1 MTHKEELESD
11 IYLKNILE
19 SENNKTSLLDKN
31 KKKQQDILRTNKNSG
46 LNNND
51 QQNKTT
57 TNNIKS
63 IFTMKSDEQKGSNW
77 ATPPIKRFDQNNQ
90 IGSFNS
96 LSSPQ
101 RFLTERKQ
109 ISTVTQENF
118 LNSTV
123 EEKIDCTQLPK
134 DNNFKSN
141 QSSSSGN
148 QKHKHNQST
157 HILADPEK
165 IHTTIE
171 KFLDEQNQFTKY
183 YLEPLKESTLITKHQ
198 FIPLFSWNIQIME
211 NQVEILE
218 KLKKVVGI
226 ITESKKQNKSQQ
238 NIYTPTLYCKI
249 FDCFSTIRLSL
260 FENCMANVEENLL
273 KLYNLIKNS
282 SKITKLFSEASK
294 NLSGRKFN
302 YYYIKPLKLICEYRK
317 YFAELKKY
325 FTKVHSSLY
334 LTKITRISQGFT
346 NLSKIVQ
353 PKLVTYLHL
362 NDLNILTIQLLKDQ
376 QFKLNENDR
385 TLLFVDQV
393 FSPKKEKVYKLFL
406 FTDILVFALI
416 TKNGQLQPQQPMA
429 LKNVTIQD
437 ENDNQKLNLKN
448 AISVLLSNDETIK
461 SFVFHNA
468 EKKSFFFHVLRSS
481 GNIIQ
486 EKIEK

>member
-1 MTHKEELESD
+1 MIHKEDINSG
-11 IYLKNILE
+11 IYLKNMLE
-19 SENNKTSLLDKN
+19 SEKNKVSLLDKN
-31 KKKQQDILRTNKNSG
+31 KKKQQDILRRNKNSG
-46 LNNND
+46 LNKND

-57 TNNIKS
+57 TSNIKS
-63 IFTMKSDEQKGSNW
+63 ILTIKNDLQKGSNW
-77 ATPPIKRFDQNNQ
+77 ATPPIKRVDQNNQ

-101 RFLTERKQ
+101 RFLTTRKQ
-109 ISTVTQENF
+109 INTVSQESF

-123 EEKIDCTQLPK
+123 EENINCTQLPK
-134 DNNFKSN
+134 ENNFKSN
-141 QSSSSGN
+141 QRTTSGN
-148 QKHKHNQST
+148 QKHNQST

-165 IHTTIE
+165 IHKTIE

-183 YLEPLKESTLITKHQ
+183 YLEPLKESELITKHQ
-198 FIPLFSWNIQIME
+198 FIRLFSSAIQIME
-211 NQVEILE
+211 NQGKILE

-226 ITESKKQNKSQQ
+226 ITESKKQNKSQH
-238 NIYTPTLYCKI
+238 NIYTPALYCKI

-260 FENCMANVEENLL
+260 FEKCMVNVEENLL
-273 KLYNLIKNS
+273 KLENLIKNS
-282 SKITKLFSEASK
+282 TKIMELFSEASK
-294 NLSGRKFN
+294 NLSGHKFN
-302 YYYIKPLKLICEYRK
+302 YYYIKPLKLVCEYRK

-325 FTKVHSSLY
+325 FTKVHSSFY

-362 NDLNILTIQLLKDQ
+362 NDLNVLTINLLKDQ

-393 FSPKKEKVYKLFL
+393 YSPKKKKVYKLFL
-406 FTDILVFALI
+406 FTDILLFASI
-416 TKNGQLQPQQPMA
+416 TKNGQLLPQQPIP

-437 ENDNQKLNLKN
+437 ENDNQQLNLKN
-448 AISVLLSNDETIK
+448 AIKVVVSNDETIN

-468 EKKSFFFHVLRSS
+468 EKKSFFFHILRSS
-481 GNIIQ
+481 GNIIKV
-486 EKIEK
+486 KIIK